1 MRALVQRTGSA
12 AVRVDQQV
20 VGAID
25 QGLLILLGVGPADG
39 EAQAVWLARKL
50 SRLRVFQDPRGR
62 MNLSLLDVGGQALV
76 VSQFTLYAD
85 CRRGNRPSFTGS
97 APPELAEPLYERF
110 CELLAETGV
119 PVARG
124 SFGAL
129 MQVEL
134 VNDGPVTLLVEAP

>member
-25 QGLLILLGVGPADG
+25 QGLLILMGVGPADG